1 MQQRRVQRCWSTDR
15 HLGLTGTPLAV

>member
-1 MQQRRVQRCWSTDR
+1 MQQRQIQRCWSTDR